1 MAVFIIQSPASASL
15 SQSPVVYNVSSSTDV
30 GQPQFQYKL
39 DLYYWTGSIS
49 NSGSTPSY
57 TLSKYPNQALVGIF
71 DVSRIVNSTLTSTAF
86 ENPSNTTWIK
96 GDAYYKYFITASSTY
111 VTSSHLQSKPTIALD
126 GYALSPSLIDFN
138 LLPVETY
145 FPFLT
150 SGPSSQS
157 VYLESPGELGVY
169 KGNIAQTNI
178 VTSVVYSG
186 SNGSNG
192 VYNLVTSTNTTST
205 QIERV
210 PFSPGQTG
218 FPLTTLTT
226 GHTYSIQA
234 YSGSVSLSPKI
245 NYSIDCRKIYPNVRV
260 MWKNKYGQF
269 DYYNFNGV
277 NRETFNT
284 KTQTYQ
290 PTVGTWNSRTLS
302 VGANESSI
310 LNYITDTSQTIQV
323 NTDWLDEEYNDVFK
337 QLLVSDEIYWL
348 YNEKTS
354 GTDVKPLTI
363 KTNALQFKT
372 YVNDK
377 QIQYTIEFELGQSY
391 KFII

>member
-1 MAVFIIQSPASASL
+1 
-15 SQSPVVYNVSSSTDV
+15 
-30 GQPQFQYKL
+30 
-39 DLYYWTGSIS
+39 
-49 NSGSTPSY
+49 
-57 TLSKYPNQALVGIF
+57 
-71 DVSRIVNSTLTSTAF
+71 
-86 ENPSNTTWIK
+86 
-96 GDAYYKYFITASSTY
+96 
-111 VTSSHLQSKPTIALD
+111 
-126 GYALSPSLIDFN
+126 
-138 LLPVETY
+138 
-145 FPFLT
+145 
-150 SGPSSQS
+150 
-157 VYLESPGELGVY
+157 
-169 KGNIAQTNI
+169 
-178 VTSVVYSG
+178 
-186 SNGSNG
+186 
-192 VYNLVTSTNTTST
+192 
-205 QIERV
+205 
-210 PFSPGQTG
+210 
-218 FPLTTLTT
+218 
-226 GHTYSIQA
+226 
-234 YSGSVSLSPKI
+234 
-245 NYSIDCRKIYPNVRV
+245 

>member
-71 DVSRIVNSTLTSTAF
+71 DVSRIVNSTLTPTAF

-96 GDAYYKYFITASSTY
+96 ADTYYRYFITASSTY
-111 VTSSHLQSKPTIALD
+111 VTSSHVQSIPTIALD
-126 GYALSPSLIDFN
+126 GYAISPSLINFN
-138 LLPVETY
+138 LLPVEPY

-150 SGPSSQS
+150 TGPSSQS

-169 KGNIAQTNI
+169 KGNIGQGNI
-178 VTSVVYSG
+178 VTKILYSG
-186 SNGSNG
+186 SNGSNAE
-192 VYNLVTSTNTTST
+192 YNVVTSTNTTST
-205 QIERV
+205 QIERI

-218 FPLTTLTT
+218 FPLPTLTT

-234 YSGSVSLSPKI
+234 YSNTTKLGKPI
-245 NYSIDCRKIYPNVRV
+245 NYSIDCRKIYPNVRI

-269 DYYNFNGV
+269 DYYNFNGA

-284 KTQTYQ
+284 TTQTYQ
-290 PTVGTWNSRTLS
+290 PTVGSWNSRTLS
-302 VGANESSI
+302 VAGNESSI
-310 LNYITDTSQTIQV
+310 LNYITDTTQTIQV

-348 YNEKTS
+348 YDEKNG
-354 GTDVKPLTI
+354 GTNVKPLTI

-377 QIQYTIEFELGQSY
+377 QIQYTIDFELGQSY